1 MLILPFL
8 SLIRQIYYIVYQN
21 VYIPFSVYMTLS
33 THSAPVAARQTA
45 QFPSHLAIATR
56 SALNHRH
63 HDNPLPTMSLHYY
76 RPHVSS
82 RPKRL
87 LRHRFAVYDLSDQ
100 MIVSHVLDYMHIM
113 TLPYRRYGTA
123 RIVLS
128 PLIRRSL
135 LRRH

>member
-56 SALNHRH
+56 SALNHPH
-63 HDNPLPTMSLHYY
+63 
-76 RPHVSS
+76 HVSS